1 MDEIGIFPFAGSAA
15 DWQAALDGL
24 APFAPLQAAHL
35 YGALAQ
41 AAGRRVW
48 RGEIALGGRRIGLAQ
63 ALGRGGLW
71 LMSRAPVFAA
81 GLGEEVRRAAL
92 RRLARHLPGITIATP
107 EAGLRGFGLV
117 PLVTPRHHAL
127 WDLTGPEADLRVRL
141 QAKWRNRLVAAERA
155 GLRLCPEPDPG
166 WLVAREAGQR
176 RERGYRGLPAGFLA
190 GWGAAAPGQVLA
202 LSARSGAAGKAGG
215 ADEAGGAGGAGGA
228 LAGVVVVVHGGAAS
242 YFLGWSGPEGR
253 AAGAHNFLLWQ
264 AALRLRASGV
274 GQLDLGDVNS
284 ESGAGLMH
292 FKLGT
297 GARLHA
303 LGATCLVLPG

>member
-1 MDEIGIFPFAGSAA
+1 MDEIGISPFAGTAA

-41 AAGRRVW
+41 AAGRKVW
-48 RGEIALGGRRIGLAQ
+48 RGEILLGGGRIGLVQ

-71 LMSRAPVFAA
+71 LCSRAPVFAP
-81 GLGEEVRRAAL
+81 GLSEDLRRAAL
-92 RRLARHLPGITIATP
+92 RRLARHLPGVTIATP

-117 PLVTPRHHAL
+117 PLVTPRTHAL
-127 WDLTGPEADLRVRL
+127 WDLTGPEADLRAAL
-141 QAKWRNRLVAAERA
+141 AGKWRNRLAAAERA

-202 LSARSGAAGKAGG
+202 LSARSGAAGKAG
-215 ADEAGGAGGAGGA
+215 EA
-228 LAGVVVVVHGGAAS
+228 LAGVVVVVHGGAAN
-242 YFLGWSGPEGR
+242 YHLGWSGPEGR
-253 AAGAHNFLLWQ
+253 AVGAHNYLLWQ
-264 AALRLRASGV
+264 AALRLRARGV

-284 ESGAGLMH
+284 EAGAGLMH

-303 LGATCLVLPG
+303 LGATCLVVPG